1 MHRIIHILL
10 LATLFCSFVP
20 SDAVSAPRNVPD
32 DSINPFELFA
42 RGEKIP
48 LDSTALNDPA
58 LDETV
63 IVGGDTVSIIL
74 PQKNYGR
81 YDRGLFNYLFVPKG
95 QWSFGLMASY
105 GEFGTSDF
113 QMLSILNDLNVKVKA
128 YSLQPSFS
136 YFFSNNQSVGVNFN
150 YTRMLCDLHG
160 MQFDMGDDLSFSLS
174 DVSYYSQ
181 TYSSAIA
188 YRNYVGLGRDRRFG
202 VFNEVELEF
211 GAGSSRFQRYYN
223 GELRDTRANT
233 MTASLNF
240 SPGLTVFIMD
250 YVSFNISFGVFGIKM
265 HREKQLTNGVDEGTR
280 FSSGANFKFNI
291 FNINFGMAVYI

>member
-1 MHRIIHILL
+1 MLRIIKILL
-10 LATLFCSFVP
+10 FATLFCAFAP
-20 SDAVSAPRNVPD
+20 SGAVAAPRNVPD

-42 RGEKIP
+42 NREKIP
-48 LDSTALNDPA
+48 LDSAALNNPA

-63 IVGGDTVSIIL
+63 IVGGDTVNIIL

-81 YDRGLFNYLFVPKG
+81 YDRGLFNYLFIPKG
-95 QWSFGLMASY
+95 QWAFGILASY

-113 QMLSILNDLNVKVKA
+113 QMLSILNNLNVKVKA

-136 YFFSNNQSVGVNFN
+136 YFFANNQSVGVNFN
-150 YTRMLCDLHG
+150 YTRMLCDLRG

-223 GELRDTRANT
+223 SELRDTRTNT
-233 MTASLNF
+233 MTVSLNF
-240 SPGLTVFIMD
+240 SPGLTVFVMD
-250 YVSFNISFGVFGIKM
+250 YVSFNISFGVFGVKM
-265 HREKQLTNGVDEGTR
+265 HREKQQTNGVDEGTR

>member
-1 MHRIIHILL
+1 MLRIIHILL
-10 LATLFCSFVP
+10 LATLFWTFVP
-20 SDAVSAPRNVPD
+20 SDAVSAPRDMPD
-32 DSINPFELFA
+32 DLINPLELFA

-105 GEFGTSDF
+105 GEFGTTDF

-223 GELRDTRANT
+223 GELRDTRTNS

-240 SPGLTVFIMD
+240 SPGLTVFVMD
-250 YVSFNISFGVFGIKM
+250 YVSFNISFGVFGVKL
-265 HREKQLTNGVDEGTR
+265 HREKQQTNGVDEGTR

>member
-1 MHRIIHILL
+1 M
-10 LATLFCSFVP
+10 LATLFWTFVP
-20 SDAVSAPRNVPD
+20 SDAVSAPRDMPD
-32 DSINPFELFA
+32 DLINPLELFA

-48 LDSTALNDPA
+48 LDSTSLNDPA

-105 GEFGTSDF
+105 GEFGTTDF

-223 GELRDTRANT
+223 GELRDTRTNS

-240 SPGLTVFIMD
+240 SPGLTVFVMD
-250 YVSFNISFGVFGIKM
+250 YVSFNISFGVFGVKL
-265 HREKQLTNGVDEGTR
+265 HREKQQTNGVDEGTR